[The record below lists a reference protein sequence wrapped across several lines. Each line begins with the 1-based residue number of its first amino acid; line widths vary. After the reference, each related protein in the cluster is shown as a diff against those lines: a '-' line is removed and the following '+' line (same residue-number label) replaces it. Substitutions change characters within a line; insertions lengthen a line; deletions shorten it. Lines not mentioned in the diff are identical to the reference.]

1 METTMET
8 KTQMSMAEQTQVQ
21 TDAVAMG
28 MAPLEVAE
36 IISKYGPDV
45 MSTIVEGLKSGFS
58 IAFILELFRLF
69 GPLFLDF
76 AISLF
81 TEKKK
86 MGMAE
91 SDEETELENLL
102 KGSPVQGLPE
112 ELVKVLFT
120 KLLPYVIKKY
130 GPEMLVAVID
140 AIYKYTKEDK

>member
-1 METTMET
+1 MDI
-8 KTQMSMAEQTQVQ
+8 KKFGAPRSLAEQTQLKA
-21 TDAVAMG
+21 DAVQMG
-28 MAPLEVAE
+28 MAPNDVAE

-45 MSTIVEGLKSGFS
+45 MSVIVESLKSGFS
-58 IAFILELFRLF
+58 VAFVLELFRLF
-69 GPLFLDF
+69 GPIFLDF

-86 MGMAE
+86 MGMTE
-91 SDEETELENLL
+91 NDEERELENLL

-130 GPEMLVAVID
+130 GPDMLAAVIT
-140 AIYKYTKEDK
+140 AIDKYTKEDQ

>member
-1 METTMET
+1 MET
-8 KTQMSMAEQTQVQ
+8 KTQMSMAQQTQVQ
-21 TDAVAMG
+21 SDAVAMG
-28 MAPLEVAE
+28 MAPTDVAD

-45 MSTIVEGLKSGFS
+45 MSTMVEGLKSGFS
-58 IAFILELFRLF
+58 VPFILELFRLF

-86 MGMAE
+86 MGMTE
-91 SDEETELENLL
+91 SDEEVELEKLL

-130 GPEMLVAVID
+130 GPDMLAAVIT
-140 AIYKYTKEDK
+140 AIDKYTKED

>member
-1 METTMET
+1 MDTKPKLSME
-8 KTQMSMAEQTQVQ
+8 EQTQVQ
-21 TDAVAMG
+21 NDAVAMG
-28 MAPLEVAE
+28 MAPTDVAE

-58 IAFILELFRLF
+58 VPFILELFRLF

-91 SDEETELENLL
+91 ADEEAELEKLL

-130 GPEMLVAVID
+130 GPDMLLAVIA
-140 AIYKYTKEDK
+140 AIDKYTKED

>member
-1 METTMET
+1 MET
-8 KTQMSMAEQTQVQ
+8 KTQMSMVEQTQVQ
-21 TDAVAMG
+21 TDAIAMG
-28 MAPLEVAE
+28 MAPPEVAE

-58 IAFILELFRLF
+58 VTFILELFRLF

-130 GPEMLVAVID
+130 GPDMLVAVIA
-140 AIYKYTKEDK
+140 AIDKYTKEDQ